1 MSKDVLAMLYVGLFH
16 LPRDGT
22 EHPDGRNGSI
32 KCVHSF
38 VCSPAAVE
46 TPKEVNCREYFIS
59 SSCRNEGIET

>member
-1 MSKDVLAMLYVGLFH
+1 MSKDILAMLYVGLFH

-46 TPKEVNCREYFIS
+46 TPKEVNCR
-59 SSCRNEGIET
+59 